1 MINIIFSIVLAS
13 ISVAQVNIF
22 EVDGIFS
29 SAHVRSIERHFEEF
43 EYENDDLF
51 IIQYSSKQ
59 FSSERLEQLNN
70 LILSQDFYT
79 ALWVGPYEVDLDF
92 ETINN
97 FDYVGFTP
105 GVNLI
110 NVEFT
115 NSVEEKYCTINFCDY
130 QNNTINIVNKEGIY
144 EGYIIVGSLGSFIE
158 NLSSENILS
167 NLSGQSININLSGN
181 QSSSKIEFIKPALIE
196 RFYIS
201 ISNPI
206 FTYLFFVLGFALIGL
221 ELFAIGPGLMAFIG
235 GSLVIFSTMPFQEFG
250 INYFGIVLFII
261 SFLIY
266 IKILSRGYF
275 SFLGIG
281 AFILLYLS
289 SILMFRDYEIEV
301 NQFLLGLVS
310 LGLAFFYFIAIPTVI
325 RSRLTTDT
333 SAMTSFEGSKGK
345 IIEILDNDAV
355 LVEVKKVKLRVDTKQ
370 DNKYKLNEEYV
381 IKEEEGNLII

>member
-13 ISVAQVNIF
+13 ISVAQINIF

-29 SAHVRSIERHFEEF
+29 SAHVRSIERHIEEF
-43 EYENDDLF
+43 KYQKEDLF
-51 IIQYSSKQ
+51 VIQYSSKD
-59 FSSERLEQLNN
+59 FSSEKLEEFNN
-70 LILSQDFYT
+70 LILKQEFLT
-79 ALWVGPYEVDLDF
+79 ALWVGPYKVDLEF
-92 ETINN
+92 QTINN
-97 FDYVGFTP
+97 FDFVGFTP

-110 NVEFT
+110 NVNFNE
-115 NSVEEKYCTINFCDY
+115 SIKEQYCDINICDY
-130 QNNTINIVNKEGIY
+130 EKNIISINNEEGIY
-144 EGYIIVGSLGSFIE
+144 EDYIIVGSIGAFIE
-158 NLSSENILS
+158 NLSSEKIIS
-167 NLSGQSININLSGN
+167 NLSGQDININFSNNEIG
-181 QSSSKIEFIKPALIE
+181 FIKPSLVK

-221 ELFAIGPGLMAFIG
+221 ELFALGPGLMAFIG
-235 GSLVIFSTMPFQEFG
+235 GSLIIFSTMAFEEFG

-281 AFILLYLS
+281 AFLLLYLS
-289 SILMFRDYEIEV
+289 SLVMFRDYEIRV
-301 NQFLLGLVS
+301 NSILLGLVS

-333 SAMTSFEGSKGK
+333 SAMTSFEGRKGK

-355 LVEVKKVKLRVDTKQ
+355 LIEVNELKIRVETKKDKQ
-370 DNKYKLNEEYV
+370 YKLKEEHV

>member
-13 ISVAQVNIF
+13 ISIAQINIF

-29 SAHVRSIERHFEEF
+29 SAHVRSIERHIEEF
-43 EYENDDLF
+43 KYEKEDLF
-51 IIQYSSKQ
+51 VVQYSAKD
-59 FSSERLEQLNN
+59 FSSEKLEEFNKIVLD
-70 LILSQDFYT
+70 QDFLT
-79 ALWVGPYEVDLDF
+79 ALWVGPYKVDLEF
-92 ETINN
+92 QTINN
-97 FDYVGFTP
+97 FDFVGFTP

-110 NVEFT
+110 NVNFNE
-115 NSVEEKYCTINFCDY
+115 SIKEKYCDINICDY
-130 QNNTINIVNKEGIY
+130 EKNIISIINEEGIY
-144 EGYIIVGSLGSFIE
+144 EGYIIVGSIGAFIQ
-158 NLSSENILS
+158 NLSSENIIS
-167 NLSGQSININLSGN
+167 NLSSQAININLSNNEIG
-181 QSSSKIEFIKPALIE
+181 FIKPSLME

-221 ELFAIGPGLMAFIG
+221 ELFALGPGLMAFIG
-235 GSLVIFSTMPFQEFG
+235 GSLVIFSTMAFEEFG

-281 AFILLYLS
+281 AFLLLYLS
-289 SILMFRDYEIEV
+289 SLGMFSDYEIRV
-301 NQFLLGLVS
+301 NSILLGLVS

-333 SAMTSFEGSKGK
+333 SAMSSLAGRKAK
-345 IIEILDNDAV
+345 IIQILDNDAALIKV
-355 LVEVKKVKLRVDTKQ
+355 NELKIRVETKQ
-370 DNKYKLNEEYV
+370 DKQYKVNEEHV
-381 IKEEEGNLII
+381 IKEEDGTLII

>member
-13 ISVAQVNIF
+13 ISVAQLNIF

-29 SAHVRSIERHFEEF
+29 SAHVRSVERHFEEF
-43 EYENDDLF
+43 EYEKNDLF
-51 IIQYSSKQ
+51 IVQYSSKQ
-59 FSSERLEQLNN
+59 FSSEKLEQFNN

-79 ALWVGPYEVDLDF
+79 ALWVGPYKVDLDF
-92 ETINN
+92 DTINS
-97 FDYVGFTP
+97 FDFVGYTP

-110 NVEFT
+110 DVEFT
-115 NSVEEKYCTINFCDY
+115 DSIEAQYCTINFCNY
-130 QNNTINIVNKEGIY
+130 ENRTISIVNQEGIY
-144 EGYIIVGSLGSFIE
+144 EGYIVVGSLGSFIE

-167 NLSGQSININLSGN
+167 NLSGQSININLSSDE
-181 QSSSKIEFIKPALIE
+181 SSSEIEFIKPSLIE

-250 INYFGIVLFII
+250 INYFGVILFII
-261 SFLIY
+261 SFLVY
-266 IKILSRGYF
+266 LKILSRGYF
-275 SFLGIG
+275 SLLGIG

-301 NQFLLGLVS
+301 NQFLLGAVS

-355 LVEVKKVKLRVDTKQ
+355 LVEVNKLKIRVDTKQ
-370 DNKYKLNEEYV
+370 DSKYKVNEEYI

>member
-1 MINIIFSIVLAS
+1 MINIIFSIVIAS
-13 ISVAQVNIF
+13 ISIAQINIF

-43 EYENDDLF
+43 KYEKEDLF
-51 IIQYSSKQ
+51 VIQYTAKD
-59 FSSERLEQLNN
+59 FSLEKLEEFNKLVLN
-70 LILSQDFYT
+70 QEFVT
-79 ALWVGPYEVDLDF
+79 ALWVGPYKVDLEF
-92 ETINN
+92 QTINN
-97 FDYVGFTP
+97 FDFVGFTP

-110 NVEFT
+110 NVNFT
-115 NSVEEKYCTINFCDY
+115 ESIKDKYCDINICDY
-130 QNNTINIVNKEGIY
+130 EKNIISIINEEGIY
-144 EGYIIVGSLGSFIE
+144 EDYIIVGSIGAFIQ
-158 NLSSENILS
+158 NLSSENISS
-167 NLSGQSININLSGN
+167 NLTGQTININLSNNEIG
-181 QSSSKIEFIKPALIE
+181 FIKPSLIE

-221 ELFAIGPGLMAFIG
+221 ELFALGPGLMAFIG
-235 GSLVIFSTMPFQEFG
+235 GSLVIFSTMAFEEFG
-250 INYFGIVLFII
+250 INYFGIFLFII

-275 SFLGIG
+275 SLLGIG
-281 AFILLYLS
+281 AFLLLYLS
-289 SILMFRDYEIEV
+289 SLVMFRDYEIRV
-301 NQFLLGLVS
+301 NSALLGFIS

-333 SAMTSFEGSKGK
+333 SAMTSLEGKKAK

-355 LVEVKKVKLRVDTKQ
+355 LVQVNELNIRVDTKHR
-370 DNKYKLNEEYV
+370 NKYKVNEEHI

>member
-1 MINIIFSIVLAS
+1 MINIIFSIVIAS
-13 ISVAQVNIF
+13 ISIAQINIF

-43 EYENDDLF
+43 KYEKEDLF
-51 IIQYSSKQ
+51 VIQYTAKD
-59 FSSERLEQLNN
+59 FSLEKLEEFNKLVLN
-70 LILSQDFYT
+70 QEFVT
-79 ALWVGPYEVDLDF
+79 ALWVGPYKVDLEF
-92 ETINN
+92 QTINN
-97 FDYVGFTP
+97 FDFVGFTP

-110 NVEFT
+110 NVNFT
-115 NSVEEKYCTINFCDY
+115 ESIKDKYCDINICDY
-130 QNNTINIVNKEGIY
+130 EKNIISIINEEGIY
-144 EGYIIVGSLGSFIE
+144 EDYIIVGSIGAFIQ
-158 NLSSENILS
+158 NLSSENISS
-167 NLSGQSININLSGN
+167 NLTGQTININLSNNEIG
-181 QSSSKIEFIKPALIE
+181 FIKPSLIE

-221 ELFAIGPGLMAFIG
+221 ELFALGPGLMAFIG
-235 GSLVIFSTMPFQEFG
+235 GSLVIFSTMAFEEFG
-250 INYFGIVLFII
+250 INYFGIFLFII

-275 SFLGIG
+275 SLLGIG
-281 AFILLYLS
+281 AFLLLYLS
-289 SILMFRDYEIEV
+289 SLVMFRDYEIRV
-301 NQFLLGLVS
+301 NSVLLGFIS

-333 SAMTSFEGSKGK
+333 SAMTSLEGKKAK

-355 LVEVKKVKLRVDTKQ
+355 LVQVNELNIRVDTKHR
-370 DNKYKLNEEYV
+370 NKYKVNEEHI